1 MKQCAEGFFPCCIFL
16 LSNHGVVESTV
27 ERWVSA
33 CFGIRSE
40 TEGARGRPGLVM
52 EAIRSSP
59 QYTERACVFILYV
72 GIKKKGESTA
82 TVGFKAIF
90 EVE

>member
-1 MKQCAEGFFPCCIFL
+1 MKQCAEGFFFPCCIFL

-33 CFGIRSE
+33 CFRSE

-59 QYTERACVFILYV
+59 QYTEAACVFILYV
-72 GIKKKGESTA
+72 SIKKKGESTA
-82 TVGFKAIF
+82 TVGFNTIF